1 MSRLLSPTLA
11 AALLAP
17 VALADAAGKPLPAT
31 TSTPKVYVIPMNGQM
46 GTDISKQP
54 YEDIIEDARKVK
66 PDIVVFVLDSAD
78 IDNNFYL
85 KNDDSKEFGIVKLDE
100 YRDLIK
106 MLRERIDAPQVM
118 WVHDSVGF
126 GSLMALSWSDMYMK
140 SDARLWGLSRVAD
153 VAKGWSDPDVAAK
166 MMAAWTGIGKGFLQ
180 QGGYPI
186 ALGDAMMTPTNKL
199 SADWEGRVVK
209 WADDTEG
216 QWVVDSSDKSTA
228 NFSAPLA
235 EDTGLCDGLADS
247 LDDLMFLLGY
257 REYQKLDSGEKKFE
271 QYKEDWRRMFDRCKE
286 WMIDA
291 ETSDGGVKGLGQTK
305 SAYEKVV
312 GAMKQYP
319 AIEQRFRMEGLP
331 GRLQLEIEIERI
343 KEAIRGAKSAGGS
356 AGGRGGRGG
365 GMGSPGGGGPGAR

>member
-1 MSRLLSPTLA
+1 MTRLAILPL
-11 AALLAP
+11 AALLITP
-17 VALADAAGKPLPAT
+17 VAAAQAAGKPLPAT
-31 TSTPKVYVIPMNGQM
+31 TTTPKVYVIPMNGQM

-54 YEDIIEDARKVK
+54 YEDIIEDARKAK
-66 PDIVVFVLDSAD
+66 PDIVVFELESAD

-85 KNDDSKEFGIVKLDE
+85 KNDDAREAGVVKLDE

-106 MLRERIDAPQVM
+106 MLREKLDAPQVM

-126 GSLMALSWSDMYMK
+126 GSLMALSWPDMYMK
-140 SDARLWGLSRVAD
+140 SDARLWGLSRVSD

-180 QGGYPI
+180 QGGYPVE
-186 ALGDAMMTPTNKL
+186 LGDAMMTPTNVL
-199 SADWEGRVVK
+199 SADWEGRAVK
-209 WADDTEG
+209 WAANTDG

-228 NFSAPLA
+228 NFSATLA

-257 REYQKLDSGEKKFE
+257 REYEKLDSGEKRFE

-291 ETSDGGVKGLGQTK
+291 ETSDEGVKGLGQIK
-305 SAYEKVV
+305 NAYEKVV
-312 GAMKQYP
+312 AAMKQYP
-319 AIEQRFRMEGLP
+319 AIEQRFRSERLP
-331 GRLQLEIEIERI
+331 GRLQLEVEIERI
-343 KEAIRGAKSAGGS
+343 KEQIRGARNSGGT

-365 GMGSPGGGGPGAR
+365 GASAPGGGPGAR